1 MAILI
6 PAIITVLEVFWVAIY
21 IPEYIGEG
29 ETTTM
34 IFPFRYVFILWLLL
48 FSLFIYAHIR
58 DASLFELQW
67 PKNSKIAKIIG
78 SILAIPTFSIF
89 FSFVI
94 VYSIFS
100 LINYSGANEEVVIEG
115 KLYKK
120 EITEKRR
127 RRSIKKTKKYYAYF
141 NEDKKYRLEVSQSMF
156 NNLKEEDIIE
166 LNVLKGKLNGYY
178 VNSDSINYKRLI
190 EASQTDTL

>member
-6 PAIITVLEVFWVAIY
+6 PAIITVLGVFWVAIY
-21 IPEYIGEG
+21 ITEYIGEG

-67 PKNSKIAKIIG
+67 PKNSKIAKIIE

-100 LINYSGANEEVVIEG
+100 LINYSVANEEVVIEG

-178 VNSDSINYKRLI
+178 VNSDSIHYKRLI
-190 EASQTDTL
+190 EASQIDTL

>member
-1 MAILI
+1 
-6 PAIITVLEVFWVAIY
+6 
-21 IPEYIGEG
+21 
-29 ETTTM
+29 M

-67 PKNSKIAKIIG
+67 PKNSKIAKIIE

-100 LINYSGANEEVVIEG
+100 LINYSGAYEEVVIEG

-178 VNSDSINYKRLI
+178 VNSDSIHYKRLI
-190 EASQTDTL
+190 EASQIDTL